1 MWRGC
6 ETDHIRPRRKVM
18 ALTTLLGVIVCLIIA
33 IIVIGATGFVVAL
46 KLGIIVREAAKP
58 GHLDSG
64 NYTLDQGREVRP
76 EEERRE

>member
-1 MWRGC
+1 
-6 ETDHIRPRRKVM
+6 M
-18 ALTTLLGVIVCLIIA
+18 ALTTMLGVIVCLIIA
-33 IIVIGATGFVVAL
+33 LIVVGSVGFVVAL

-58 GHLDSG
+58 SHLDSG